1 MSTAHGVGFWLS
13 QIGRDR
19 ALRSAPLWIVVT
31 ALNTSVLMGVIALR
45 NARQESAVFPTRE
58 LTLVLGLALAV
69 YLLAAGVRD
78 RCRRIDMTLPLSTRN
93 LWTVHSV
100 ATLLAGFLIIV
111 ASAGV
116 LAVHLSILSS
126 VAAFSAGTDVLVG
139 LCAQLAAIWF
149 LAVMVMQAYRTD
161 LKKPTGRRAI
171 LISLTAAVGILA
183 FAAFLGEH
191 SLAIATVATAVG
203 MILGYRTLHGLPKTF
218 SLWPLEVSDQNTTG
232 AIEVPTQRSESQQ
245 PAAGVPSRLNSR
257 TLIAR
262 TLFHTPPW
270 GAATGWVALL
280 FIAGL
285 GFLMSGV
292 LRAWYPDANVR
303 LWVVAMAV
311 YMLLAFFAPVT
322 FRLSALDPLPV
333 SRRLLFALIVLPA
346 IFSLTLGYAGGWLVQ
361 RHQGNTTRT
370 VQYRVEMPH
379 YWVSVPYA
387 NLEIV
392 WDGEVPELTSPWGE
406 HHPASSSP
414 LFRGSKATLYSPFN
428 TPDEGSAAFEALL
441 TSRAIETVHGISIPP
456 EEVQERYFEVDGDR
470 LVGLKRG
477 GLTLTEDYP
486 NLGPAAGQH
495 QFLVLMT
502 LVLVPW
508 FLLLGVFLRT
518 FRANLGD
525 RTRQVTFG
533 CLLGL
538 PMLLMLGQIGMAATG
553 IARPDVLRGTL
564 EVLLR
569 QATNSAPA
577 ALTLAIV
584 CTSLVIASYL
594 LAQRQLVKAE
604 IPMTPTKFGLLDF
617 SQEY

>member
-1 MSTAHGVGFWLS
+1 MRTAYGVGFWLS
-13 QIGRDR
+13 QIRRDR

-31 ALNTSVLMGVIALR
+31 ALNTSVLMGVIALQ

-69 YLLAAGVRD
+69 YLLVAGVRD

-116 LAVHLSILSS
+116 LAIHLTILSR

-149 LAVMVMQAYRTD
+149 LAVMVMQSYRTD

-183 FAAFLGEH
+183 SAAFLGEH
-191 SLAIATVATAVG
+191 SLAIASVATALG
-203 MILGYRTLHGLPKTF
+203 MILGYRTLHDLPKTF
-218 SLWPLEVSDQNTTG
+218 SLWPLEVSDQNTSG
-232 AIEVPTQRSESQQ
+232 GVEVPTQRSKSRQ
-245 PAAGVPSRLNSR
+245 PAAGVPSRLTSR

-262 TLFHTPPW
+262 TLVHTPPW
-270 GAATGWVALL
+270 GAATGWIALL

-292 LRAWYPDANVR
+292 LRAWYPEANVR
-303 LWVVAMAV
+303 LWVAAMAV

-322 FRLSALDPLPV
+322 FRLPALDPLPV

-361 RHQGNTTRT
+361 RHLGDTTRT

-387 NLEIV
+387 NLEIA

-414 LFRGSKATLYSPFN
+414 LFRGSKAALYSRFN
-428 TPDEGSAAFEALL
+428 TPDESSAAFEALL
-441 TSRAIETVHGISIPP
+441 TSRAIESVHGISIPP

-477 GLTLTEDYP
+477 GLTLTEDFP
-486 NLGPAAGQH
+486 NLGSAAGQH
-495 QFLVLMT
+495 QFLALMT

-538 PMLLMLGQIGMAATG
+538 PMLLMFGQIGMAATG

-569 QATNSAPA
+569 QATNSTPA
-577 ALTLAIV
+577 ALTFAIV
-584 CTSLVIASYL
+584 CTSLVIASYF

>member
-19 ALRSAPLWIVVT
+19 ALRTAPLWIVVT

-45 NARQESAVFPTRE
+45 NARDESAVFPTRE
-58 LTLVLGLALAV
+58 LTLILGLALAV
-69 YLLAAGVRD
+69 YLLAGGVRN
-78 RCRRIDMTLPLSTRN
+78 RCRRIDMTLPLSTQS

-100 ATLLAGFLIIV
+100 ASLLAGFLIIG

-116 LAVHLSILSS
+116 LVIHLSNLSR

-149 LAVMVMQAYRTD
+149 LAVMVMQSYRTD
-161 LKKPTGRRAI
+161 LKKPTGRRAF
-171 LISLTAAVGILA
+171 LISLTAVVWILA
-183 FAAFLGEH
+183 SAVFVGEH
-191 SLAIATVATAVG
+191 PLAFSTIATAVG
-203 MILGYRTLHGLPKTF
+203 MILGYRTLHSLPRAF
-218 SLWPLEVSDQNTTG
+218 SLCPLEVSSQTTSG
-232 AIEVPTQRSESQQ
+232 AKKVSTQRSESLQ
-245 PAAGVPSRLNSR
+245 PAAGVRSRLTSR
-257 TLIAR
+257 TVVAR
-262 TLFHTPPW
+262 SLFHTPPW

-285 GFLMSGV
+285 GFLLSGV
-292 LRAWYPDANVR
+292 LRAWYPEANVR
-303 LWVVAMAV
+303 LWVAAMAV

-322 FRLSALDPLPV
+322 FRLPGLDPLPV

-346 IFSLTLGYAGGWLVQ
+346 VVSLALGYAGGWLVQ
-361 RHQGNTTRT
+361 RHLGNTTRT

-387 NLEIV
+387 NLEV
-392 WDGEVPELTSPWGE
+392 AWDGDVPELTSPWGE

-414 LFRGSKATLYSPFN
+414 LFRGSKAALYSPFN
-428 TPDEGSAAFEALL
+428 TPEAGSAAFEALL
-441 TSRAIETVHGISIPP
+441 TSRAIDSVHGIWIPP

-470 LVGLKRG
+470 LVGLTRG
-477 GLTLTEDYP
+477 GLTLREDYP
-486 NLGPAAGQH
+486 NLREAAGQH
-495 QFLVLMT
+495 QFLAWMT

-525 RTRQVTFG
+525 RIRQVTFG

-553 IARPDVLRGTL
+553 FARPDVLRGTL

-569 QATNSAPA
+569 QATDSAPA
-577 ALTLAIV
+577 ALILAIV
-584 CTSLVIASYL
+584 CTALVIASYL

-604 IPMTPTKFGLLDF
+604 IPMTPTKFGLWDI